1 VRFGIDLSPIG
12 DWGHPRTLAE
22 LAALAER
29 SGWDGVFVEDYVFHP
44 EGLDAYDPWV
54 SLAAIAIA
62 TERVRLGTLVTPL
75 PRRRPAKLAA
85 EAMTIDHLSGGRMIL
100 GVGTGDPESPDT
112 AADPRDRARLLDE
125 GLEAIDWLW
134 RGELRPRP
142 LQRPRIQVW
151 IGGQYTLRRPRERA
165 LRWDGA
171 CLYRAAPPDWEDLT
185 PDDVRALRADRPE
198 PEFDIVVGGRER
210 RADEAAERAYIEAL
224 ADAGATWWHERVPP
238 SAPVDLVREY
248 ITGGPLGG

>member
-1 VRFGIDLSPIG
+1 VRFGIDLSAIG
-12 DWGHPRTLAE
+12 DWGHPRRIAE
-22 LAALAER
+22 LAALAEE

-54 SLAAIAIA
+54 TLAAIALA
-62 TERVRLGTLVTPL
+62 TERIRLGTLITPL

-100 GVGTGDPESPDT
+100 GVGSGDPESPDSHG
-112 AADPRDRARLLDE
+112 DPRDRARLLDE

-142 LQRPRIQVW
+142 VQQPRIPIW
-151 IGGQYTLRRPRERA
+151 IGGQYTRRGPRERA

-171 CLYRAAPPDWEDLT
+171 CLFRATPPDWEDLT
-185 PDDVRALRADRPE
+185 PDDVRALRAARPE
-198 PEFDIVVGGRER
+198 EGFDIAVGGRER
-210 RADEAAERAYIEAL
+210 SDDDAAERAYIAAL
-224 ADAGATWWHERVPP
+224 GAAGATWWHEWMPP
-238 SAPVDLVREY
+238 STPLDRVRAH
-248 ITGGPLGG
+248 IAAGPLR